1 MNKDL
6 RATLGGAVAGV
17 AATLPMSAVMFAA
30 KKAGLMG
37 KYPTELIAQKGLVAA
52 GVQPSQGKTTTAA
65 LVAHF
70 GFGAATGALFGLLY
84 RRTQSLGPPV
94 VRGIGYGLAVYTAS
108 YAGWIPAADIMPP
121 PTADRPGR
129 QPSMIVAHM
138 VFGAALAELVD
149 GFVAQKSE
157 T

>member
-17 AATLPMSAVMFAA
+17 IATLPMSAVMFAA

-37 KYPTELIAQKGLVAA
+37 EYPPEIIAQKGLAAA
-52 GVQPSQGKTTTAA
+52 GAHPSKDETTTAA
-65 LVAHF
+65 FAAHF
-70 GFGAATGALFGLLY
+70 GFAAATGALFGLLY

-94 VRGIGYGLAVYTAS
+94 ERGIGYGLAVYAAS

-121 PTADRPGR
+121 PGDDRPGR
-129 QPSMIVAHM
+129 QPSLIVAHV
-138 VFGAALAELVD
+138 VFGAALAALVD
-149 GFVAQKSE
+149 AFVAQKSE